1 MESVSSDASV
11 KATQAVKF
19 PLPDGNYS
27 NYGVVKILC
36 KYPCFCVILL
46 LPSRGRWE
54 KLEGTTSWPAVL
66 RREFFFH
73 FRLVF
78 CHFVVILNSTI
89 AMCKN
94 LGLGTITLSRLLV
107 SVFCVDF
114 MLKTYESTV
123 LCFIRDFICRKR
135 SFFPGENMLQSFSRL
150 SGLKPLSIIRTKHHT
165 S

>member
-78 CHFVVILNSTI
+78 CHFVVIDPEFNYRDVQE
-89 AMCKN
+89 
-94 LGLGTITLSRLLV
+94 LGT
-107 SVFCVDF
+107 
-114 MLKTYESTV
+114 
-123 LCFIRDFICRKR
+123 RDYYVVA
-135 SFFPGENMLQSFSRL
+135 
-150 SGLKPLSIIRTKHHT
+150 T
-165 S
+165 SC